1 MLKIKMQ
8 RAGNLLETKPVLTIE
23 DIADC
28 CGFEHTPN
36 FYSAF
41 QKMFGITPMDYR
53 KGAGI

>member
-8 RAGNLLETKPVLTIE
+8 RARNLLETKPGLTIE

-28 CGFEHTPN
+28 CGFEHTPS

-41 QKMFGITPMDYR
+41 QKMFGITPVEHR
-53 KGAGI
+53 KGSGI